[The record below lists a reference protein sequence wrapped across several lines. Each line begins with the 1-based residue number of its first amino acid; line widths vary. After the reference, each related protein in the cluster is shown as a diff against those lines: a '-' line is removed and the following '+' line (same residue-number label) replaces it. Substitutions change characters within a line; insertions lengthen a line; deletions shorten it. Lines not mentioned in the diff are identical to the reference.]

1 VSAPAET
8 VPVAAPE
15 PGRRS
20 VVLHRLRGW
29 LTAVFFLLMVAGA
42 SAGIYR
48 YRQSLNVTSYPVAP
62 ARQGDF
68 LVIIRCRGDLKAE
81 RSVGIYAPRVP
92 DLRMAWL
99 APAGEVVKKAAPIVR
114 FDSSTAQQ
122 QLQQKDAAL
131 RQSQATLDQ
140 AIAQS
145 RITAE
150 QDASDLADAR
160 FTVERARLEV
170 SRAETVSRLQ
180 GEAAA
185 VDLTVAEQKLKVQ
198 QATVA
203 LHATA
208 DQSKLASLTRLR
220 DQAAADVDLT
230 KSRIAQM
237 ELFAPIDGIL
247 VFQSNYSQGWVNAKP
262 FKVGDNVYA
271 GMEIAEMPDLATL
284 TMDAKVEEI
293 DRGRIQRGQEVRVRV
308 DSLPELTMNATLNNI
323 SLMAETTNEFPPT
336 RNFRAYASI
345 AKPDPRLR
353 PGMNGGMD
361 IVINRLPNA
370 ISIPSK
376 ALFTHAG
383 KPVVYVGDKGVY
395 RAAAVEV
402 LARNPDEVAVAGLAP
417 GTLVSLVDIQ
427 NKDQKK

>member
-1 VSAPAET
+1 M
-8 VPVAAPE
+8 
-15 PGRRS
+15 
-20 VVLHRLRGW
+20 RGW
-29 LTAVFFLLMVAGA
+29 LTFLLFLLLVGGA
-42 SAGIYR
+42 TAGIYR

-68 LVIIRCRGDLKAE
+68 LVIIRCRGELKAE

-99 APAGEVVKKAAPIVR
+99 APAGEAVKKDAPIVR

-140 AIAQS
+140 AIAQA

-150 QDASDLADAR
+150 QDESDLADAR

-180 GEAAA
+180 GESAA

-198 QATVA
+198 EATVA

-208 DQSKLASLTRLR
+208 DKSKLASLTRLR

-230 KSRIAQM
+230 KTRIAQM
-237 ELFAPIDGIL
+237 QISAPIDGIL
-247 VFQSNYSQGWVNAKP
+247 VFESNYSQGWMNAKP

-271 GMEIAEMPDLATL
+271 GMEIAEMPDLSTL

-308 DSLPELTMNATLNNI
+308 DSLPELTMNATLSNI

-336 RNFRAYASI
+336 RNFRAYAPVV
-345 AKPDPRLR
+345 KPDPRLR

-383 KPVVYVGDKGVY
+383 KPVVYVQEKGRY
-395 RAAAVEV
+395 RPVHGGG
-402 LARNPDEVAVAGLAP
+402 AGAQ
-417 GTLVSLVDIQ
+417 SR
-427 NKDQKK
+427 